1 MAMED
6 DDAVRKGPET
16 KPIKRLKDLLTTGN
30 IWLYVLS
37 IMRTKKI
44 YAYTLAEEIETEF
57 YFKPSRVMIYLVLY
71 RLEAEGM
78 IESEFEQRRKYYTLT
93 EKGRKTMAEAKDY
106 LLLLSKKL

>member
-1 MAMED
+1 MED
-6 DDAVRKGPET
+6 DERKRPET

-37 IMRTKKI
+37 TMKTKKV
-44 YAYTLAEEIETEF
+44 YAYTLADEIEKEF

-71 RLEAEGM
+71 RLEAENL
-78 IESEFEQRRKYYTLT
+78 IKSEFEQRRKYYTVT